1 MKRFLKLG
9 LCLFLCAVELFCMF
23 IPALAAET
31 GQVEKTLGFNESS
44 IYQDLLGKE
53 PENDTE
59 KAAFDEELKTK
70 YPAGSAPTLIS
81 FAARGTATS
90 KLYFWFRWHTAVSR
104 LAGGWQFTLKDPNGE
119 SKQWTA
125 QRLDTAAG
133 AFIKFSVDVDNRYLY
148 GDEVRFVFCNM
159 QFKRRVLRSS
169 TSADTSDYSTTDGTL
184 TYNAMSKTVDG
195 GEVAGEFK
203 IIYNVKDKYL
213 ASATLDETL
222 SLDVKMACERFSTS
236 EKNVYK
242 QVNTAMFLI
251 PNEYFERYKD
261 LIGADYRYD
270 RYIGVPMLITTD
282 AGLYNT
288 IHSKQGMLDIVRKE
302 FVKIIDGVG
311 ISPPTY
317 IPVKVTHKV
326 SPAFTFFVDEISDEH
341 EDVSTNTLLERF
353 HGISNPTEE
362 NVGGKLEKDQYK
374 TLHAE
379 DKIITDSYKN
389 ATDGFFGFFKR
400 VADGTLGKYNIDDS
414 INIDSISVVEPSSE
428 ITAATDKYISGSYY
442 IDPTYADDF
451 KALNKDALSSGAK
464 IVLLRYLVTDY
475 STEEFGGAN
484 PTFSYNDKTIENGY
498 IAFNDIIANFQIIKL
513 YFGDRAW
520 KLDDPRVVTVKVDM
534 EPTDFIGGAESP
546 DKGANDLTE
555 KPSLPTWLSILF
567 KVVAGVVIFIV
578 VVQVIKLIGYIR
590 TAFGKRHH
598 KDE

>member
-31 GQVEKTLGFNESS
+31 VQVEKTLGFNESS

-53 PENDTE
+53 PKDDTE

-70 YPAGSAPTLIS
+70 YPAGSAPVLIS

-90 KLYFWFRWHTAVSR
+90 KLYFWFRWHGPTSRVSG
-104 LAGGWQFTLKDPNGE
+104 LWKFTLKDPNGE
-119 SKQWTA
+119 SKMWTA
-125 QRLDTAAG
+125 QIVDKAAN

-148 GDEVRFVFCNM
+148 GDEVRFVFCSLQRM
-159 QFKRRVLRSS
+159 KRTLGSS
-169 TSADTSDYSTTDGTL
+169 ARIDTSTGGTL

-236 EKNVYK
+236 TKNAYR

-288 IHSKQGMLDIVRKE
+288 IHSKQGMLEITKNTLE
-302 FVKIIDGVG
+302 TITSTPITIK
-311 ISPPTY
+311 STY
-317 IPVKVTHKV
+317 KV
-326 SPAFTFFVDEISDEH
+326 SPAFTFYVDEISDEH
-341 EDVSTNTLLERF
+341 EDVSTNTMLERF
-353 HGISNPTEE
+353 HSISNPTEE

-389 ATDGFFGFFKR
+389 AADGFLGFFKR
-400 VADGTLGKYNIDDS
+400 VAEGTLGKYNIDDS

-428 ITAATDKYISGSYY
+428 ISAATDKYISGSYY

-464 IVLLRYLVTDY
+464 IALLRYLVTDY
-475 STEEFGGAN
+475 STEPFGDN
-484 PTFSYNDKTIENGY
+484 FRLTYFYNGKEIKDGGY
-498 IAFNDIIANFQIIKL
+498 ICHNDVIANFQIIKL

-534 EPTDFIGGAESP
+534 KPTDFIGGAESP

-567 KVVAGVVIFIV
+567 KVVAGIVIFIV

>member
-70 YPAGSAPTLIS
+70 YPAGSAPQLIS

-90 KLYFWFRWHTAVSR
+90 KLYFWFRWHGPTSRVSG
-104 LAGGWQFTLKDPNGE
+104 LWKFTLKDPNGE
-119 SKQWTA
+119 SKMWTA
-125 QRLDTAAG
+125 QIVDTAAN

-148 GDEVRFVFCNM
+148 GDEVRFVFCSLQRM
-159 QFKRRVLRSS
+159 KRTLRSS
-169 TSADTSDYSTTDGTL
+169 ARSARIDTSAL

-288 IHSKQGMLDIVRKE
+288 LHSEQDMLDIVRKE
-302 FVKIIDGVG
+302 VVSKVIGSGLSATPVFVPIKN
-311 ISPPTY
+311 TR
-317 IPVKVTHKV
+317 KV

-341 EDVSTNTLLERF
+341 EDVSANTILERF

-379 DKIITDSYKN
+379 DKIITESYAS
-389 ATDGFFGFFKR
+389 ATEGFQGFFKR

-414 INIDSISVVEPSSE
+414 ISIDSISVVEPSSE
-428 ITAATDKYISGSYY
+428 ISTATNKFISGSYY
-442 IDPTYADDF
+442 IDSIYADDF
-451 KALNKDALSSGAK
+451 KALNKEALSSGAK

-475 STEEFGGAN
+475 STEEFGGSN

-520 KLDDPRVVTVKVDM
+520 KLDDPRVVTIKVDM
-534 EPTDFIGGAESP
+534 DSIDFAGPTESE
-546 DKGANDLTE
+546 KKFEKELT
-555 KPSLPTWLSILF
+555 KDPSLPTWLSILF
-567 KVVAGVVIFIV
+567 KVVAGIVIFIV